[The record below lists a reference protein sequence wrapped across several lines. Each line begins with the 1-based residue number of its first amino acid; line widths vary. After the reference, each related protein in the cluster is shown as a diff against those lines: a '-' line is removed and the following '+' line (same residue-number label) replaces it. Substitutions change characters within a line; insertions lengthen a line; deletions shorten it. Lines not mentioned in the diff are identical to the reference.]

1 MMHHKTEEELKNA
14 FFPLMTIKSP
24 GYNDTDISFNA
35 INNVFDF
42 IVELLRYIFNN
53 SLAQI
58 IFPDEM
64 EMHELRPYTK
74 VEKNQML

>member
-1 MMHHKTEEELKNA
+1 MMHHKTEEELRNA

-35 INNVFDF
+35 IYNVFDF

-58 IFPDEM
+58 ILPDEM
-64 EMHELRPYTK
+64 EIARITPLNK
-74 VEKNQML
+74 GGEK